1 MQKPEK
7 IEGDNLVNI
16 FKTLK
21 KDKTLIKM
29 RIPGKD
35 YECLTIIT
43 NVFPFKQKST
53 FMIDSPKDFQ
63 QAFGGLNNIKMHF
76 EFTGN
81 DNLSYTFKTVGGEI
95 HHDEIKIKFPD
106 FINRKQRRKDFRL
119 EVPPGTKLHVKINS
133 ILHKMTVLN
142 VSLGGTLVALVGTLP
157 ESETKQF
164 FKIGDSFED
173 IELLFPMDGKSFK
186 SKIKKATIVR
196 VVKGSFKPKN
206 CCGLQFVT
214 IDKNEEKAL
223 TKFIYKYQQQFLR
236 KRIRL
241 NL

>member
-81 DNLSYTFKTVGGEI
+81 DNLSYTFKTSGGEI
-95 HHDEIKIKFPD
+95 HNDEIKIKFPD

-133 ILHKMTVLN
+133 KLLKMTVLD
-142 VSLGGTLVALVGTLP
+142 VSLGGTLIALIGHMS
-157 ESETKQF
+157 ESDNKQF
-164 FKIGDSFED
+164 IKVGECFED
-173 IELLFPMDGKSFK
+173 IELIFPVEGKSFK
-186 SKIKKATIVR
+186 SQIKKATIVR
-196 VVKGSFKPKN
+196 IVKGSLKPKN
-206 CCGLQFVT
+206 CCGLQFVS

>member
-1 MQKPEK
+1 MRKLEK
-7 IEGDNLVNI
+7 IEGDNLVNT
-16 FKTLK
+16 FNTLK
-21 KDKTLIKM
+21 MDKTFIKL
-29 RIPGKD
+29 RLPGKD

-43 NVFPFKQKST
+43 NVFSDKNKSA
-53 FMIDSPKDFQ
+53 FMIDSPKDFRSD
-63 QAFGGLNNIKMHF
+63 FGGLNDIKMHF
-76 EFTGN
+76 EFTGK
-81 DNLSYTFKTVGGEI
+81 DNLSYSFKTSGGEI
-95 HHDEIKIKFPD
+95 HRDEIKVKFPD
-106 FINRKQRRKDFRL
+106 FINRKQRRNDFRL
-119 EVPPGTKLHVKINS
+119 DVPPGTRLHVKINS
-133 ILHKMTVLN
+133 KLHKMTVLN
-142 VSLGGTLVALVGTLP
+142 VSIGGTLVALIGTLS
-157 ESETKQF
+157 ESEYKQF

-206 CCGLQFVT
+206 CCGLQFV
-214 IDKNEEKAL
+214 IIEKNEEKAL

>member
-1 MQKPEK
+1 MRKLEK
-7 IEGDNLVNI
+7 IEGKDLVNT
-16 FKTLK
+16 FNTLK
-21 KDKTLIKM
+21 KDKTFIKL
-29 RIPGKD
+29 RLPGKD

-43 NVFPFKQKST
+43 NVFADKKKSV
-53 FMIDSPKDFQ
+53 FMIDSPKDFRSE
-63 QAFGGLNNIKMHF
+63 FGDLNEIKMHF
-76 EFTGN
+76 EFTGK
-81 DNLSYTFKTVGGEI
+81 DNLSYSFKTSGGEI
-95 HHDEIKIKFPD
+95 DRDEIKVKFPD

-119 EVPPGTKLHVKINS
+119 DVPPGTRLQVKINS
-133 ILHKMTVLN
+133 KLHKMTVLN
-142 VSLGGTLVALVGTLP
+142 VSLGGTLVALIGTLS
-157 ESETKQF
+157 ESEYKQF

-173 IELLFPMDGKSFK
+173 IELLFPMEGKSFK
-186 SKIKKATIVR
+186 SKIRKATIVR

-206 CCGLQFVT
+206 CCGLQFVV

>member
-1 MQKPEK
+1 MQEPEK
-7 IEGDNLVNI
+7 IEGENI
-16 FKTLK
+16 ADILKTLK

-29 RIPGKD
+29 RLPGKD

-43 NVFPFKQKST
+43 NVFPYKNKSA

-63 QAFGGLNNIKMHF
+63 PAFGDLKDVKMHF
-76 EFTGN
+76 EFTGK
-81 DNLSYTFKTVGGEI
+81 DNLSYTFKTSGGEI
-95 HHDEIKIKFPD
+95 HHDEIKIKFPG

-119 EVPPGTKLHVKINS
+119 EVPPGTRLHVKINS
-133 ILHKMTVLN
+133 KLLKMTVLD
-142 VSLGGTLVALVGTLP
+142 VSLGGTLIALVGHMS
-157 ESETKQF
+157 ESENEQL
-164 FKIGDSFED
+164 FKIGECFED

-196 VVKGSFKPKN
+196 VVKGSLKPKN
-206 CCGLQFVT
+206 CCALQFVS
-214 IDKNEEKAL
+214 IDRNEEKAL

-236 KRIRL
+236 KRLRL

>member
-1 MQKPEK
+1 MQKAEK
-7 IEGDNLVNI
+7 IEGENLVNI

-21 KDKTLIKM
+21 KDKKLIKM
-29 RIPGKD
+29 RLPGKD

-43 NVFPFKQKST
+43 NVFPNKKKSA

-63 QAFGGLNNIKMHF
+63 SAFGGLNDIKMHF

-81 DNLSYTFKTVGGEI
+81 DNLSYTFKTSGGEI
-95 HHDEIKIKFPD
+95 HYDEIKVKFPD

-119 EVPPGTKLHVKINS
+119 EAPSGTKLHIKINS
-133 ILHKMTVLN
+133 KLFKITVLD
-142 VSLGGTLVALVGTLP
+142 VSLGGTLIALVGHMP
-157 ESETKQF
+157 ESENNHF
-164 FKIGDSFED
+164 FKIGNCFED

-186 SKIKKATIVR
+186 SKIKKAAIVR
-196 VVKGSFKPKN
+196 VVKSSLKPKN
-206 CCGLQFVT
+206 CCALQFVS

-236 KRIRL
+236 KRLRL

>member
-1 MQKPEK
+1 MRKLEK
-7 IEGDNLVNI
+7 IEGKDLVNT
-16 FKTLK
+16 FNTLK
-21 KDKTLIKM
+21 KDKTFIKL
-29 RIPGKD
+29 RLPSKD

-43 NVFPFKQKST
+43 NVFADKKKSV

-63 QAFGGLNNIKMHF
+63 SEFGDLNEIKMHF
-76 EFTGN
+76 EFTGK
-81 DNLSYTFKTVGGEI
+81 DNLSHSFKTSGGEI
-95 HHDEIKIKFPD
+95 HRDEIKVKLPD

-119 EVPPGTKLHVKINS
+119 DVPPGTRLHVKINS
-133 ILHKMTVLN
+133 KLHKMTVLN
-142 VSLGGTLVALVGTLP
+142 VSLGGTLVALIGTLH
-157 ESETKQF
+157 ESEYKQF

-196 VVKGSFKPKN
+196 FVKGSFKPKN
-206 CCGLQFVT
+206 CCGLQFVV

>member
-1 MQKPEK
+1 MRKLEK
-7 IEGDNLVNI
+7 IEGDNLVNT
-16 FKTLK
+16 FNTLK
-21 KDKTLIKM
+21 MDKTFIKL
-29 RIPGKD
+29 RLPGKD

-43 NVFPFKQKST
+43 NVFSDKNKSA
-53 FMIDSPKDFQ
+53 FMIDSPKDFRSD
-63 QAFGGLNNIKMHF
+63 FGGLNDIKMHF
-76 EFTGN
+76 EFTGK
-81 DNLSYTFKTVGGEI
+81 DNLSYSFKTSGGEI
-95 HHDEIKIKFPD
+95 HRDEIKVKFPD
-106 FINRKQRRKDFRL
+106 FINRKQRRNDFRL
-119 EVPPGTKLHVKINS
+119 DVPPGTRLHVKINS
-133 ILHKMTVLN
+133 KLHKMTVLN
-142 VSLGGTLVALVGTLP
+142 VSIGGTLVALTGTLS
-157 ESETKQF
+157 ESEYKQF

-206 CCGLQFVT
+206 CCGLQFV
-214 IDKNEEKAL
+214 IIEKNEEKAL

>member
-1 MQKPEK
+1 MEK
-7 IEGDNLVNI
+7 IEGKNI
-16 FKTLK
+16 ADILKTIK
-21 KDKTLIKM
+21 KDKTFIKL
-29 RIPGKD
+29 RLPGKD

-43 NVFPFKQKST
+43 NIFADKKKSA
-53 FMIDSPKDFQ
+53 FMIDSPKDFRSN
-63 QAFGGLNNIKMHF
+63 FSGLNDIKMHF
-76 EFTGN
+76 EYTGK
-81 DNLSYTFKTVGGEI
+81 DNLSYSFKTSGGEI
-95 HHDEIKIKFPD
+95 HRDEIKVKFPD

-119 EVPPGTKLHVKINS
+119 DVPPGTRLHVMINS
-133 ILHKMTVLN
+133 KLHKMTVLD
-142 VSLGGTLVALVGTLP
+142 VSIGGTLVALIGSLP
-157 ESETKQF
+157 ESEYKQF

-206 CCGLQFVT
+206 CCGLQFVA

-236 KRIRL
+236 KRLRL